1 VKLCFAA
8 KRFPLDPTFICDSA
22 TTKSVRVS
30 MRKILLASLL
40 CSSVTMTVTPSEGK
54 GIANPSIWP
63 IVKDPVGTNPIIESR
78 IKNLLARMSLEQ
90 KVGQV
95 VQADLGSVT
104 PEDVYKYH
112 LGSVLNGGNSAPG
125 GKQWAPAPEWL
136 ADADRFYDASVRP
149 HGNLPIIP
157 ITWGSDAVHG
167 HNNVTGATLF
177 PHNIGLGAMRNPELM
192 RKIGSATAI
201 EMRVTGLDWTFAP
214 TLAVV
219 RDDRWGRTYESY
231 SENPAVVASYARPLV
246 EGLQGKVGNKDWL
259 KGSHIVATAKHF
271 VGDGGTNGG
280 KDQGDNIS
288 SETELRDIQ
297 AAGYKPAI
305 EAGIQSIMASYNS
318 WHGEKMHGNKS
329 LLTDV
334 LRGRMN
340 FGGFTVG
347 DWNGH
352 GQVAGC
358 KPTDCAASFNAGL
371 DMFMAPDSWKELYV
385 NTLAQAKDGRITM
398 ARLDEAVAR
407 ILRVKLRA
415 GLFEAGRPSS
425 RPLAGQFEKIGSP
438 EHRAI
443 ARQAVRESLV
453 LLKNENAALPLK
465 PGQRVLVAG
474 DGSSSYMK
482 QSGGWTLS
490 WQGTGLP
497 DSDFPGAT
505 TIGQALAD
513 AGGGNVVISKD
524 GSYGAKPDV
533 AVVVFGEDP
542 YAEFQGDVPDLM
554 FRDKSDN
561 LALLKKYKAE
571 GIKTVAV
578 FLSGRPMWV
587 NSHLNASDAFV
598 AAWLPGSEGGGV
610 ADVLFGKFDFKG
622 KLPFSWP
629 KLATQYVLNLGDKT
643 YDPLFA
649 YGYGLSYAKASK
661 LGILSEQ
668 SGLAKGADLPVGTWF
683 ARGKTAPNLDFF
695 MNVGSSAYKLQPSVG
710 SNTDLLR
717 MFAVDRNRQE
727 DSRRFLWSGKGEGLL
742 ALTAGAPIDLSRE
755 TNGAVAIEIDYK
767 VDAINGTV
775 TASAYGENLKA
786 ANGVELTASFSAT
799 AGKGWQTL
807 SIPLSC
813 FAKGGVDM
821 GKVAVPVS
829 IKTAGELDMTVSRIA
844 LGTSATGMIKCD

>member
-1 VKLCFAA
+1 
-8 KRFPLDPTFICDSA
+8 
-22 TTKSVRVS
+22 
-30 MRKILLASLL
+30 MRKFLLIGLL
-40 CSSVTMTVTPSEGK
+40 CTATLATQAPASEKGVAKPANWPVVKNPVPS
-54 GIANPSIWP
+54 NPA
-63 IVKDPVGTNPIIESR
+63 IEAR
-78 IKNLLARMSLEQ
+78 IKDLLARMSLEQ

-104 PEDVYKYH
+104 PEDVYTYH

-125 GKQWAPAPEWL
+125 GKQWAPANEWL
-136 ADADRFYDASVRP
+136 ADADRYYDASVRSKP
-149 HGNLPIIP
+149 GLPIIP

-192 RKIGSATAI
+192 RKIGAATAI
-201 EMRVTGLDWTFAP
+201 EMRATGLDWTFAP

-246 EGLQGKVGNKDWL
+246 EGLQGKVGSKDWL
-259 KGSHIVATAKHF
+259 KGAHIVATAKHF
-271 VGDGGTNGG
+271 VGDGGTLNG
-280 KDQGDNIS
+280 KDQGDNVS
-288 SETELRDIQ
+288 SEAELRDVQ
-297 AAGYKPAI
+297 AAGYRPAI

-358 KPTDCAASFNAGL
+358 KPTSCAASLNAGL

-385 NTLAQAKDGRITM
+385 NTLAQAKEGTIPM
-398 ARLDEAVAR
+398 KRLDEAVAR

-425 RPLAGQFEKIGSP
+425 RPLAGQFDKIGSP

-453 LLKNENAALPLK
+453 LLKNEKAALPLNSTQK
-465 PGQRVLVAG
+465 LLIAG
-474 DGSSSYMK
+474 NGATSYTK

-490 WQGTGLP
+490 WQGTSLP
-497 DSDFPGAT
+497 DSEFPGAT
-505 TIGQALAD
+505 TIGKALVD
-513 AGGGNVVISKD
+513 ASGGSAMVSKD
-524 GSYGAKPDV
+524 GTYTQKPDV

-542 YAEFQGDVPDLM
+542 YAEFQGDVPDLL
-554 FRDKSDN
+554 FRDKADN
-561 LALLKKYKAE
+561 LTLLKKYKAE

-587 NSHLNASDAFV
+587 NSHMNAADAFV

-610 ADVLFGKFDFKG
+610 ADVLFGKADFKG
-622 KLPFSWP
+622 KLSFSWP
-629 KLATQYVLNLGDKT
+629 KLATQYVLNVGDKK

-649 YGYGLSYAKASK
+649 YGYGLSYAKPGK
-661 LGILSEQ
+661 VGMLSEV
-668 SGLAKGADLPVGTWF
+668 SGLPAGGGLPIGTWF
-683 ARGKTAPNLDFF
+683 ESGKTSSNLSFF
-695 MNVGSSAYKLQPSVG
+695 SVG
-710 SNTDLLR
+710 GESMFKLVPGVGTNADSLR
-717 MFAVDRNRQE
+717 TFAVDRSRQE
-727 DSRRFLWSGKGEGLL
+727 DARRFLWNGSSEATL
-742 ALTAGAPIDLSRE
+742 ALASDVPMDLSRE
-755 TNGAVAIEIDYK
+755 ANGAVSIEIDYQ
-767 VDAINGTV
+767 VDEIGTGAV
-775 TASAYGENLKA
+775 KLSGLNQGVKAVANSLNITAQLKA
-786 ANGVELTASFSAT
+786 AQ
-799 AGKGWQTL
+799 GKGWQTM

-813 FAKGGVDM
+813 LSKAGLEIT
-821 GKVAVPVS
+821 KVQAPLAL
-829 IKTAGELDMTVSRIA
+829 ITGTALDLKVSRIA
-844 LGTSATGMIKCD
+844 LGTSASGMVACP

>member
-1 VKLCFAA
+1 
-8 KRFPLDPTFICDSA
+8 
-22 TTKSVRVS
+22 
-30 MRKILLASLL
+30 MRKMLSLGLLA
-40 CSSVTMTVTPSEGK
+40 TATVAAAAPLPKQGV
-54 GIANPSIWP
+54 ANPQNWP
-63 IVKDPVGTNPIIESR
+63 VVKNTVPVNQAIEAK
-78 IKNLLARMSLEQ
+78 IKDLLARMSLEQ

-95 VQADLGSVT
+95 IQADIGSVT
-104 PEDVYKYH
+104 PDDVYNYH

-149 HGNLPIIP
+149 NGKLPIIP

-192 RKIGSATAI
+192 RKIGAATAA

-246 EGLQGKVGNKDWL
+246 EGLQGKVGAKDWL
-259 KGSHIVATAKHF
+259 KGAHIVATAKHF

-288 SETELRDIQ
+288 TEAELRDIQ
-297 AAGYKPAI
+297 SAGYRPAL
-305 EAGIQSIMASYNS
+305 EAGIQSVMASYNS

-340 FGGFTVG
+340 FGGFVVG

-371 DMFMAPDSWKELYV
+371 DMFMAPDSWKALYV
-385 NTLAQAKDGRITM
+385 NTLAQAKDGKISK

-425 RPLAGQFEKIGSP
+425 RPLAGQFDKIGSP

-465 PGQRVLVAG
+465 QGARLLIAG
-474 DGSSSYMK
+474 DGANSYMK

-497 DSDFPGAT
+497 DSEFPGAM
-505 TIGQALAD
+505 TIGNALVD
-513 AGGGNVVISKD
+513 ASGGSAAISEDGNYSQ
-524 GSYGAKPDV
+524 KPDV

-542 YAEFQGDVPDLM
+542 YAEFQGDVPDLI
-554 FRDKSDN
+554 FRDKTDN
-561 LALLKKYKAE
+561 LALLKKYRAD
-571 GIKTVAV
+571 GIKTIAV
-578 FLSGRPMWV
+578 FLSGRPLWV
-587 NSHLNASDAFV
+587 NSHINASDAFV

-610 ADVLFGKFDFKG
+610 ADVLFGKADFKG
-622 KLPFSWP
+622 KLSFSWP
-629 KLATQYVLNLGDKT
+629 RLATQYTLNVGDKT

-649 YGYGLSYAKASK
+649 YGYGLSYAKRSK
-661 LGILSEQ
+661 VGMLSEV
-668 SGLAKGADLPVGTWF
+668 SGLAPGADLPVGTWF
-683 ARGKTAPNLDFF
+683 ERGKTAPGYALYL
-695 MNVGSSAYKLQPSVG
+695 GSEMVLAKVEAGAVATGNGWLKS
-710 SNTDLLR
+710 T
-717 MFAVDRNRQE
+717 AVDRNRQE
-727 DSRRFLWSGKGEGLL
+727 DARRFIWSG
-742 ALTAGAPIDLSRE
+742 AGNASVAIAGNAPVDLSRE
-755 TNGAVAIEIDYK
+755 TNGAVALEIDYR
-767 VDAINGTV
+767 VDAVGTGPVKLV
-775 TASAYGENLKA
+775 TFNQGLNPAGPGLDI
-786 ANGVELTASFSAT
+786 TAQLAG
-799 AGKGWQTL
+799 ARGKGWQTL
-807 SIPLSC
+807 SVPLSC
-813 FAKGGVDM
+813 FAK
-821 GKVAVPVS
+821 
-829 IKTAGELDMTVSRIA
+829 AGLDMTKIEVPLSINTAANLDLSISRIA
-844 LGTSATGMIKCD
+844 LGTSNLGMVSCP

>member
-1 VKLCFAA
+1 
-8 KRFPLDPTFICDSA
+8 
-22 TTKSVRVS
+22 
-30 MRKILLASLL
+30 MRKILLVALL
-40 CSSVTMTVTPSEGK
+40 CTATAVAAAPGSKK
-54 GIANPSIWP
+54 GVANPLNWP
-63 IVKDPVGTNPIIESR
+63 VVKSPVAANPAIEAR
-78 IKNLLARMSLEQ
+78 IKDLLSRMSVEQ

-125 GKQWAPAPEWL
+125 GKQWAPAAEWL

-192 RKIGSATAI
+192 RKIGAATAI
-201 EMRVTGLDWTFAP
+201 EMRATGLDWTFAP

-231 SENPAVVASYARPLV
+231 SENPAVVASYAGPLI
-246 EGLQGKVGNKDWL
+246 EGLQGKVGTKDWL
-259 KGSHIVATAKHF
+259 RGAHIVATAKHF

-280 KDQGDNIS
+280 RDQGDNIS
-288 SETELRDIQ
+288 SEAELRDIQ
-297 AAGYKPAI
+297 AAGYPPAI
-305 EAGIQSIMASYNS
+305 RAGIQSVMASYNS

-358 KPTDCAASFNAGL
+358 KATSCAASFNAGL
-371 DMFMAPDSWKELYV
+371 DMFMAPDSWKDLYV
-385 NTLAQAKDGRITM
+385 NTLAQAKDGTISQK
-398 ARLDEAVAR
+398 RLDEAVAR

-425 RPLAGQFEKIGSP
+425 RPLAGQFDKIGSP
-438 EHRAI
+438 AHRAL
-443 ARQAVRESLV
+443 ARQAVQESLV
-453 LLKNENAALPLK
+453 LLKNESATLPLK
-465 PGQRVLVAG
+465 AGQKLLIAG
-474 DGSSSYMK
+474 DGANSYMK

-497 DSDFPGAT
+497 DSEFPGAT
-505 TIGQALAD
+505 TIGKALVD
-513 AGGGNVVISKD
+513 ASGGKAMISKD
-524 GSYGAKPDV
+524 GNYTDKPDV

-542 YAEFQGDVPDLM
+542 YAEFQGDVPDLI
-554 FRDKSDN
+554 FRDRSDN

-571 GIKTVAV
+571 GIKTVAI

-610 ADVLFGKFDFKG
+610 ADVLYGKADFKG

-629 KLATQYVLNLGDKT
+629 KLATQYVLNVGDKN

-649 YGYGLSYAKASK
+649 YGYGLSYKMPGK
-661 LGILSEQ
+661 LGKLSEE
-668 SGLAKGADLPVGTWF
+668 SGLPKGGGLPVGTLF
-683 ARGKTAPNLDFF
+683 ERGKTAQDLDFYSVSDG
-695 MNVGSSAYKLQPSVG
+695 NVSKLQNGIGTNS
-710 SNTDLLR
+710 DLLR
-717 MFAVDRNRQE
+717 SFAIDRSRQE
-727 DSRRFLWSGKGEGLL
+727 DSRRFVWSGGGKAML
-742 ALTAGAPIDLSRE
+742 ALAGTTALDLSRE
-755 TNGAVAIEIDYK
+755 TNGAVAVEIDMR
-767 VDAINGTV
+767 VDAIGGPVMLLALDQNREAVGNGIDI
-775 TASAYGENLKA
+775 SAQLLEAKD
-786 ANGVELTASFSAT
+786 
-799 AGKGWQTL
+799 KGWKTI
-807 SIPLSC
+807 SVPLSC
-813 FAKGGVDM
+813 FAK
-821 GKVAVPVS
+821 
-829 IKTAGELDMTVSRIA
+829 AGLDMTKVGAPFGISSASTLEIAVSRIA
-844 LGTSATGMIKCD
+844 LGASGSGLITCP

>member
-1 VKLCFAA
+1 
-8 KRFPLDPTFICDSA
+8 
-22 TTKSVRVS
+22 
-30 MRKILLASLL
+30 MRKIAIALLLG
-40 CSSVTMTVTPSEGK
+40 SVGWAVAGQAGEK
-54 GIANPSIWP
+54 GVANPANWP
-63 IVKDPVGTNPIIESR
+63 IVNNPVAANPVIEAR
-78 IKNLLARMSLEQ
+78 IKTLLSQMSIEQ

-95 VQADLGSVT
+95 IQADIGSVT
-104 PEDVYKYH
+104 PEDAYRYH

-136 ADADRFYDASVRP
+136 ASADEFYAASMRP
-149 HGNLPIIP
+149 NGTLPRIP

-192 RKIGSATAI
+192 RKIGEVTAI

-231 SENPAVVASYARPLV
+231 SENPAIVASYAGPLV
-246 EGLQGKVGNKDWL
+246 EGLQGKVGSKDWL
-259 KGSHIVATAKHF
+259 KGARIVATAKHF

-280 KDQGDNIS
+280 KDQGDNTS
-288 SETELRDIQ
+288 SEAELRDIQ
-297 AAGYKPAI
+297 AAGYGPAI
-305 EAGIQSIMASYNS
+305 RAGIQSVMASYNS

-340 FGGFTVG
+340 FGGFVVG

-352 GQVAGC
+352 GQVTGC
-358 KPTDCAASFNAGL
+358 KPTSCAASLNAGL
-371 DMFMAPDSWKELYV
+371 DMFMAPDSWKDLYV
-385 NTLAQAKDGRITM
+385 NTLAQAKDGSISM

-415 GLFEAGRPSS
+415 GLFESGRPSS
-425 RPLAGQFEKIGSP
+425 RPLAGDYSKIGSP
-438 EHRAI
+438 EHRAV

-453 LLKNENAALPLK
+453 LLKNEGAALPLK
-465 PGQRVLVAG
+465 AGQKILIAG
-474 DGSSSYMK
+474 DGANSYMK

-497 DSDFPGAT
+497 DSEFPGAT
-505 TIGQALAD
+505 TIGQALRD
-513 AGGGNVVISKD
+513 SGGAATTISKD
-524 GSYGAKPDV
+524 GSYAAKPDV

-561 LALLKKYKAE
+561 LTLLKKYKAE
-571 GIKTVAV
+571 GIKTVAI

-587 NSHLNASDAFV
+587 NSHINASNAFV

-610 ADVLFGKFDFKG
+610 ADVLFGKQDFKG

-629 KLATQYVLNLGDKT
+629 KMATQYVLNVGDKG

-649 YGYGLSYAKASK
+649 YGYGLSYKKPGKVGA
-661 LGILSEQ
+661 LSEN
-668 SGLAKGADLPVGTWF
+668 SGLAAGAELPAGTWF
-683 ARGKTAPNLDFF
+683 ERGKTGQNLDFF
-695 MNVGSSAYKLQPSVG
+695 MNVGTSAFKLQPSVG
-710 SNTDLLR
+710 TNADSLR
-717 MFAVDRNRQE
+717 IFAVDRNRQE
-727 DSRRFLWSGKGEGLL
+727 DSRRFVWSGSSEGLL

-767 VDAINGTV
+767 VDK
-775 TASAYGENLKA
+775 ASGAAVKLVSVGANLTPVGGA
-786 ANGVELTASFSAT
+786 DIGAT
-799 AGKGWQTL
+799 LKGAEGKGWQTL
-807 SIPLSC
+807 SLPLSC
-813 FAKGGVDM
+813 FAKAGLDM
-821 GKVAVPVS
+821 SQLKAPLGIS
-829 IKTAGELDMTVSRIA
+829 TAGPLDMTISRIA
-844 LGTSATGMIKCD
+844 LGTSAVGMVTCS

>member
-1 VKLCFAA
+1 
-8 KRFPLDPTFICDSA
+8 
-22 TTKSVRVS
+22 
-30 MRKILLASLL
+30 MRKFLVLALLASAV
-40 CSSVTMTVTPSEGK
+40 SVSAQPMPGK
-54 GIANPSIWP
+54 GVATPSIWP
-63 IVKDPVGTNPIIESR
+63 VVKSPVAANPAIEAR
-78 IKNLLARMSLEQ
+78 IKDLLSRMSVEQ

-95 VQADLGSVT
+95 IQADLGSVT

-125 GKQWAPAPEWL
+125 GKQWAPPAEWL

-157 ITWGSDAVHG
+157 LTWGSDAVHG

-192 RKIGSATAI
+192 RKIGAATAV
-201 EMRVTGLDWTFAP
+201 EMRATGLDWTFAP

-231 SENPAVVASYARPLV
+231 SENPAVVASYAGPLI
-246 EGLQGKVGNKDWL
+246 EGLQGKVGTKDWL
-259 KGSHIVATAKHF
+259 KGAHIVATAKHF

-288 SETELRDIQ
+288 SEAELRDIQ
-297 AAGYKPAI
+297 AAGYPPAI
-305 EAGIQSIMASYNS
+305 RAGIQSVMASYNS

-340 FGGFTVG
+340 FGGFVVG

-358 KPTDCAASFNAGL
+358 KATSCAASFNAGL
-371 DMFMAPDSWKELYV
+371 DMFMAPDSWKDLYV
-385 NTLAQAKDGRITM
+385 STLAQVKDGTISQQ
-398 ARLDEAVAR
+398 RLDEAVSR

-425 RPLAGQFEKIGSP
+425 RPLAGQYDKIGSP
-438 EHRAI
+438 AHRAI

-453 LLKNENAALPLK
+453 LLKNEGTTLPLK
-465 PGQRVLVAG
+465 AGQKLLIAG
-474 DGSSSYMK
+474 DGANSYMK

-497 DSDFPGAT
+497 DSEFPGAT
-505 TIGQALAD
+505 TIGKALVD
-513 AGGGNVVISKD
+513 ASGGKAVITKD
-524 GSYGAKPDV
+524 GNYTAKPDV

-542 YAEFQGDVPDLM
+542 YAEFQGDVPDLI

-571 GIKTVAV
+571 GIKTVAI

-587 NSHLNASDAFV
+587 NSHINSSDAFV

-610 ADVLFGKFDFKG
+610 ADVLYGKADFKG

-629 KLATQYVLNLGDKT
+629 KLATQYVLNVGDKN

-649 YGYGLSYAKASK
+649 YGYGLTYKKPGKVAQ
-661 LGILSEQ
+661 LSEE
-668 SGLAKGADLPVGTWF
+668 SGLPKGADLPVGTLF
-683 ARGKTAPNLDFF
+683 ERGKAAQNLDFYSA
-695 MNVGSSAYKLQPSVG
+695 GSGDMSKLQNG
-710 SNTDLLR
+710 IGTNGDLLR
-717 MFAVDRNRQE
+717 AFAVDRSRQE
-727 DSRRFLWSGKGEGLL
+727 DSRRFVWSGGGKATL
-742 ALTAGAPIDLSRE
+742 ALAGSAAMDLSRE
-755 TNGAVAIEIDYK
+755 TNGAVAVEIDLR
-767 VDAINGTV
+767 VDAIGGPVSLLAFDQDRKAVGNGIDI
-775 TASAYGENLKA
+775 SAQLMA
-786 ANGVELTASFSAT
+786 A
-799 AGKGWQTL
+799 KGQGWKTI
-807 SIPLSC
+807 SVPLSC
-813 FAKGGVDM
+813 FAKAGLDM
-821 GKVAVPVS
+821 TKVGAPFGIS
-829 IKTAGELDMTVSRIA
+829 SATPLDMTVSRIA
-844 LGTSATGMIKCD
+844 LGASGAGLISCP

>member
-1 VKLCFAA
+1 
-8 KRFPLDPTFICDSA
+8 
-22 TTKSVRVS
+22 
-30 MRKILLASLL
+30 MRKTVIVALL
-40 CSSVTMTVTPSEGK
+40 CSSVALNAQPSPGNGIATPSLWPVAK
-54 GIANPSIWP
+54 NP
-63 IVKDPVGTNPIIESR
+63 VAHNPAIEAR
-78 IKNLLARMSLEQ
+78 IKDLLSRMSLEQ

-125 GKQWAPAPEWL
+125 GRQWAPAPEWL
-136 ADADRFYDASVRP
+136 AEADKFYDASVRP
-149 HGNLPIIP
+149 HGDLPIIP

-192 RKIGSATAI
+192 RKIGSVTAI

-231 SENPAVVASYARPLV
+231 SENPGVVAAYARPLV
-246 EGLQGKVGNKDWL
+246 EGLQGKVGSKSWL
-259 KGSHIVATAKHF
+259 KGAHIVATAKHF
-271 VGDGGTNGG
+271 VGDGGTLGG
-280 KDQGDNIS
+280 RDQGDNVS
-288 SETELRDIQ
+288 SEAELRDVQ
-297 AAGYKPAI
+297 AAGYRPAL
-305 EAGIQSIMASYNS
+305 EAGIQAIMASYNS
-318 WHGEKMHGNKS
+318 WHGEKMHGSKS

-340 FGGFTVG
+340 FDGFTVG

-358 KPTDCAASFNAGL
+358 KPTSCAASFNAGL
-371 DMFMAPDSWKELYV
+371 DMFMAPDSWRELYV
-385 NTLAQAKDGRITM
+385 NTLAQAKDGTISM

-453 LLKNENAALPLK
+453 LLKNNGRTLPLNA
-465 PGQRVLVAG
+465 GQNILIAG
-474 DGSSSYMK
+474 DGATSYMK

-497 DSDFPGAT
+497 DSEFPGAT
-505 TIGQALAD
+505 TIGKALVD
-513 AGGGNVVISKD
+513 AGGSKVAISKD
-524 GSYGAKPDV
+524 GSYSQKPDV

-542 YAEFQGDVPDLM
+542 YAEFQGDVPDLI
-554 FRDKSDN
+554 FRDRVDN
-561 LALLKKYKAE
+561 LELLRKYKAA

-587 NSHLNASDAFV
+587 NSYINASDAFV

-610 ADVLFGKFDFKG
+610 ADVLFGKADFKG

-629 KLATQYVLNLGDKT
+629 KLATQYVLNLGDKS

-649 YGYGLSYAKASK
+649 YGYGLSYARPGR
-661 LGILSEQ
+661 LGNLSEE
-668 SGLAKGADLPVGTWF
+668 SGLAKGADLPMGTWF
-683 ARGKTAPNLDFF
+683 ERGKTAPNLDFF
-695 MNVGSSAYKLQPSVG
+695 MNVGTSAFKLRPSVG
-710 SNTDLLR
+710 TNADSLR
-717 MFAVDRNRQE
+717 IFSVDRSRQE
-727 DSRRFLWSGKGEGLL
+727 DARRFLWSGSSEGLL
-742 ALTAGAPIDLSRE
+742 ALSASAPVDLSRE

-767 VDAINGTV
+767 VDAIKGNVRALAFGADLA
-775 TASAYGENLKA
+775 ASKDID
-786 ANGVELTASFSAT
+786 LTASLNAAS
-799 AGKGWQTL
+799 GYGWQTL

-813 FAKGGVDM
+813 FAKAGVDM
-821 GKVAVPVS
+821 SKVAVPIS
-829 IKTAGELDMTVSRIA
+829 IKSDAMLDLTISRIA
-844 LGTSATGMIKCD
+844 LGTSAKGMVTCQ